1 MHGTWLKVPE
11 ERRLVER
18 HARDR
23 GERVIH
29 CDTHDDMCEC
39 ASNTMVRTI
48 VTDLDAW
55 PPGGAYEVARRLAER
70 PDPIVLHA
78 MHRLTPRAIDELRVL
93 ARTDVDVRPAYR
105 PYHSLGDTLE
115 DHPVTALPCATM
127 AILRRLVRLLGDDVA
142 TVVVA
147 SIVLGERDVTERS
160 LARALAIS
168 ERALRAWLHMA
179 KLPPYGELIRT
190 IRVAHA
196 LYRMDVLGLSSA
208 AAAHG
213 AGLGGARSLEN
224 TVRRYTGRTP
234 RQLIAAGGFDRYVCQ
249 IEEWFACR
257 RRNVD

>member
-1 MHGTWLKVPE
+1 MRCVIATYLQVTIANEHFLQ
-11 ERRLVER
+11 
-18 HARDR
+18 AR
-23 GERVIH
+23 
-29 CDTHDDMCEC
+29 
-39 ASNTMVRTI
+39 
-48 VTDLDAW
+48 
-55 PPGGAYEVARRLAER
+55 
-70 PDPIVLHA
+70 
-78 MHRLTPRAIDELRVL
+78 
-93 ARTDVDVRPAYR
+93 
-105 PYHSLGDTLE
+105 LGDIQASAQWVQDT
-115 DHPVTALPCATM
+115 VALYVALCRAM
-127 AILRRLVRLLGDDVA
+127 RRMV
-142 TVVVA
+142 
-147 SIVLGERDVTERS
+147 EQRS